1 MTIIYISSE
10 RERSGKTSFVTT
22 LAKKLTTAGKKV
34 TIIIPPDMNGSDTH
48 VTDLMIKD
56 LLSTVPENEFPKI
69 RSDISLDS
77 SGLTTIKSLAATN
90 DYDSS
95 VCLIEEPSS
104 QTTINPSELLASLDA
119 ICLDI
124 VKFHAEISHATIL
137 SRSQALG
144 NRLAGVIINGVTRY
158 KKASVEFDLIPSF
171 CSSGPSIFGA
181 IPENRTLLSSTVKT
195 LANNLNGRI
204 ITGEDHSDALVKHFM
219 VGGWTLDSG
228 ELYFGIKEDKAAI
241 IRGDRP
247 DMQMSALNTNISCL
261 ICTNGIEPIE
271 YVLYE
276 ANQQDIPI
284 VVVETDTL
292 STMKFLNELKI
303 TSHFDHKMKLLEFE
317 QLMDEWLDL
326 DHMYNKL
333 GISI

>member
-124 VKFHAEISHATIL
+124 VKFHAEKIVFN
-137 SRSQALG
+137 SRSG
-144 NRLAGVIINGVTRY
+144 IHDRSMIFEH
-158 KKASVEFDLIPSF
+158 KDLINVTKNDPVRW
-171 CSSGPSIFGA
+171 G
-181 IPENRTLLSSTVKT
+181 T
-195 LANNLNGRI
+195 
-204 ITGEDHSDALVKHFM
+204 
-219 VGGWTLDSG
+219 
-228 ELYFGIKEDKAAI
+228 
-241 IRGDRP
+241 
-247 DMQMSALNTNISCL
+247 
-261 ICTNGIEPIE
+261 
-271 YVLYE
+271 
-276 ANQQDIPI
+276 
-284 VVVETDTL
+284 
-292 STMKFLNELKI
+292 
-303 TSHFDHKMKLLEFE
+303 
-317 QLMDEWLDL
+317 
-326 DHMYNKL
+326 MYN
-333 GISI
+333 